1 MWLNG
6 WIRKIFGHENFHCII
21 LRSNSISY
29 THVLKR
35 DRLYKWT
42 FVVIIY
48 MKMTQSVWLFFTWKV
63 TLKIC
68 IYGIYIHNFLWTLF
82 TAYISKFCTNFG
94 KPLPR
99 VFTNKQNVN
108 KTWNRKIERGNTL
121 SYWVNSSYIIQETS
135 SLKPTFLREMK
146 SIKILLCLNFLL
158 KFFFKIVLMFA
169 SCPSQVLRQFKK
181 KKSVKLIFF

>member
-1 MWLNG
+1 
-6 WIRKIFGHENFHCII
+6 
-21 LRSNSISY
+21 
-29 THVLKR
+29 
-35 DRLYKWT
+35 
-42 FVVIIY
+42 

-68 IYGIYIHNFLWTLF
+68 IYIYTRFPVHII
-82 TAYISKFCTNFG
+82 YISKFCTNFG

>member
-21 LRSNSISY
+21 LKSNSISY

-68 IYGIYIHNFLWTLF
+68 IYIYTRFPVHII
-82 TAYISKFCTNFG
+82 YISKFCTNFG

-135 SLKPTFLREMK
+135 SLKPIFLREMK

-158 KFFFKIVLMFA
+158 KFFFFKLYWCLLPVPVKFWGN
-169 SCPSQVLRQFKK
+169 FKK
-181 KKSVKLIFF
+181 K

>member
-21 LRSNSISY
+21 LKSNSISY

-42 FVVIIY
+42 FVVIIHSY
-48 MKMTQSVWLFFTWKV
+48 EDDTICMTFFHMESNFKNLHIW
-63 TLKIC
+63 
-68 IYGIYIHNFLWTLF
+68 YIHTQFPVDII
-82 TAYISKFCTNFG
+82 YISKFCTNFG

-135 SLKPTFLREMK
+135 SLKPTFFREMK

-158 KFFFKIVLMFA
+158 KFFFFKLYWCLLPVPVKFWGNL
-169 SCPSQVLRQFKK
+169 KK
-181 KKSVKLIFF
+181 KIS

>member
-1 MWLNG
+1 
-6 WIRKIFGHENFHCII
+6 
-21 LRSNSISY
+21 
-29 THVLKR
+29 
-35 DRLYKWT
+35 
-42 FVVIIY
+42 

-68 IYGIYIHNFLWTLF
+68 IYIYTRFPAHII
-82 TAYISKFCTNFG
+82 YISKFCTNFG

-158 KFFFKIVLMFA
+158 KFFFLNCTDVCFLSQSSFKAIFKRNQWNWFFKN
-169 SCPSQVLRQFKK
+169 CPKTWLEQE
-181 KKSVKLIFF
+181 INCFFR